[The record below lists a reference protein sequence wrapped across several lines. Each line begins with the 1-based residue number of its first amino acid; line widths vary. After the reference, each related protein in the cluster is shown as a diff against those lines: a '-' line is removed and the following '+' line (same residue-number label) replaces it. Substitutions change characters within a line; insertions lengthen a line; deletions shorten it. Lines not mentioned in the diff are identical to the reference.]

1 MNYKHQVYDFYGLK
15 LDTYVTPDGRCWVT
29 LTSLAKGVGVHQQ
42 TTQNW
47 LKRKDA
53 PMYEKLE
60 VRVGPKLNTRAWAYP
75 AEVAVAYLKH
85 LLSVGKP
92 GVIEVISNGLLKA

>member
-1 MNYKHQVYDFYGLK
+1 MNYQHYTFDFYGLK
-15 LDTYVTPDGRCWVT
+15 LDCYKTPDDRIWVT

-53 PMYEKLE
+53 PVYETLE
-60 VRVGPKLNTRAWAYP
+60 VRVGARGNTKGWAYP
-75 AEVAVAYLKH
+75 AEVAAEWSFFLPVNCH
-85 LLSVGKP
+85 
-92 GVIEVISNGLLKA
+92 